1 MARRSSKARR
11 HPKSKPQ
18 GVIDLNARGFG
29 FVKTA
34 EGEFFIPASKTMGA
48 FPGDLV
54 EVSRVSSHKESH
66 KHSASDYVNK
76 NKLPTGR
83 VTKILM
89 RAQDTVFG
97 HYEIAEPFGVVVP
110 EDPRI
115 PCDIFTLHR
124 DNPQVHDGDVVEVRI
139 TEFPSRNTAATGV
152 IERVLGHAGD
162 ATLEV
167 DLIIAQ
173 YQLETEFSQSALDE
187 AEELSM
193 DVDWALAHGYRDI
206 RDRLI
211 FTIDPFD
218 ARDFDDALSLSLE
231 DGLYHVGVHIAD
243 VSHYVRYNSALDMD
257 ASKRATSVYLVD
269 RVLPMLPEKISNNL
283 CSLVPGQPRL
293 TMSVDV
299 TLKPDGTVVGFE
311 VYPAIIQSKARLSYD
326 QAEVLLDEHKD
337 FALAQFKQSETPQG
351 ALPLDDQ
358 TILDVRDRIIS
369 LRKLAKTLFSVRYQ
383 KGCMDF
389 DRVEAR
395 VRLDA
400 DNKPLE
406 IMYRRRTDATQVVEE
421 CMILANTTVATWLV
435 SEAMPCVFRV
445 HDAPDSLSLASL
457 YKILQE
463 FPLFKGIDKQ
473 SFCDGDPQT
482 LQHALRLV
490 ENTAA
495 QELFNS
501 LLLRSMKRAI
511 YTTEK
516 SAHYGLALDCYCH
529 FTSPIRRYPDL
540 LVHRMCKE
548 KIFGH
553 TATYEAQK
561 NSLQFLAE
569 HSSKMERIADKA
581 SQESQLVKIIEYL
594 QAFIGQ
600 EFDTIISNVSTFGV
614 TLRMDNTAQG
624 LLPLDDLGDEYFSY
638 DPERFTLTGTDTGIV
653 YRLGQ
658 SIKAVLV
665 EANPR
670 RRILRFKRSD
680 AYGSTPSN

>member
-11 HPKSKPQ
+11 HPKSRPQ
-18 GVIDLNARGFG
+18 GIIDLNPRGFG

-34 EGEFFIPASKTMGA
+34 EGEFFIPASKTLGA

-54 EVSRVSSHKESH
+54 EVARISSHKDSH
-66 KHSASDYVNK
+66 KHQSIYISK
-76 NKLPTGR
+76 TRRPTGR

-89 RAQDTVFG
+89 RANETVFG
-97 HYEIAEPFGVVVP
+97 HYEIAEPFGIVIP

-124 DNPQVHDGDVVEVRI
+124 DNPEVKDGDVVEVRI
-139 TEFPSRNTAATGV
+139 TEFPSRNTSATGV
-152 IERVLGHAGD
+152 VERVLGHSGD
-162 ATLEV
+162 ATIEV

-173 YQLETEFSQSALDE
+173 YQLATEFSDGALDE
-187 AEELSM
+187 AEHLSM
-193 DVDWALAHGYRDI
+193 DLDWAIAHGYRDI

-211 FTIDPFD
+211 FTIDPID
-218 ARDFDDALSLSLE
+218 ARDYDDALSFDYC

-243 VSHYVRYNSALDMD
+243 VSHYVQYNSSLDLD

-283 CSLVPGQPRL
+283 CSLVPNQPRL

-299 TLKPDGTVVGFE
+299 ALKEDGSVVGFE
-311 VYPAIIQSKARLSYD
+311 VYPGIIQSKARLSYD
-326 QAEVLLDEHKD
+326 QAEALLNESSNKALED
-337 FALAQFKQSETPQG
+337 FKRCEIPQG
-351 ALPLDDQ
+351 ALPLDNE
-358 TILDVRDRIIS
+358 TVLRLRDDIVS
-369 LRKLAKTLFSVRYQ
+369 LRTIAKTLFSVRYQ

-395 VRLDA
+395 VKLDK
-400 DNKPLE
+400 DNKPLD
-406 IMYRRRTDATQVVEE
+406 IMYRRRTDATQIVEE
-421 CMILANTTVATWLV
+421 CMILANTVVATWLV
-435 SEAMPCVFRV
+435 SQAMSCVFRI
-445 HDAPDSLSLASL
+445 HDTPDGLSLASL
-457 YKILQE
+457 YKVLQE
-463 FPLFKGIDKQ
+463 FSLFKGIDKQ
-473 SFCDGDPQT
+473 AFCDGEPHT
-482 LQHALRLV
+482 LQQSLRLV
-490 ENTAA
+490 ENTSV

-501 LLLRSMKRAI
+501 LLLRSMKRAV
-511 YTTEK
+511 YSTEN

-553 TATYEAQK
+553 TSTFEAQK
-561 NSLQFLAE
+561 NALPWLAE
-569 HSSKMERIADKA
+569 HSSKMERVADRA
-581 SQESQLVKIIEYL
+581 AQESQLVKIIEYL
-594 QAFIGQ
+594 QGFIGQ
-600 EFDTIISNVSTFGV
+600 EFNTVIVNVSTFGV

-638 DPERFTLTGTDTGIV
+638 DPERFTLTGTDTGIA

-658 SIKAVLV
+658 TIKAVLV

-670 RRILRFKRSD
+670 RRILRFKRIV
-680 AYGSTPSN
+680 AYGDR

>member
-11 HPKSKPQ
+11 HPKSRPQ
-18 GVIDLNARGFG
+18 GVIELNPRGFG

-34 EGEFFIPASKTMGA
+34 EGEFFIPASKTLGA

-54 EVSRVSSHKESH
+54 EVSRISSHKDSR
-66 KHSASDYVNK
+66 KHHSDDFASK
-76 NKLPTGR
+76 NRRPTGR

-89 RAQDTVFG
+89 RANETIFG
-97 HYEIAEPFGVVVP
+97 HYEIAEPFGIVIP

-115 PCDIFTLHR
+115 PYDIFTLHR
-124 DNPQVHDGDVVEVRI
+124 NNPDVHDGDVVEVRI
-139 TEFPSRNTAATGV
+139 TEFPSRNTSATGV
-152 IERVLGHAGD
+152 IEQVLGHAGD
-162 ATLEV
+162 SSIEV

-173 YQLETEFSQSALDE
+173 YQLETEFSSAALDE
-187 AEELSM
+187 AESLSM
-193 DVDWALAHGYRDI
+193 DLDWALSHGYRDI
-206 RDRLI
+206 RDRFI
-211 FTIDPFD
+211 FTIDPID
-218 ARDFDDALSLSLE
+218 ARDYDDALSFESR

-243 VSHYVRYNSALDMD
+243 VSHYVAYNSSLDLD

-283 CSLVPGQPRL
+283 CSLVSGKPRL
-293 TMSVDV
+293 TMSVDI
-299 TLKPDGTVVGFE
+299 TLKPDGGVVGFE

-326 QAEVLLDEHKD
+326 QAEALLGDSKKK
-337 FALAQFKQSETPQG
+337 ALENFRSCDVPQG
-351 ALPLDDQ
+351 AISLDDDTVLRLRD
-358 TILDVRDRIIS
+358 TIVS
-369 LRKLAKTLFSVRYQ
+369 LRTVAKTLFSVRYQ

-395 VRLDA
+395 VKLDEN
-400 DNKPLE
+400 DKPIG
-406 IMYRRRTDATQVVEE
+406 IMYRRRTDATQIVEE

-435 SEAMPCVFRV
+435 SQAMPCVFRV
-445 HDAPDSLSLASL
+445 HDTPDSLSLASL

-463 FPLFKGIDKQ
+463 FTLFKNIDKQ
-473 SFCDGDPQT
+473 AFCDGEPHT
-482 LQHALRLV
+482 LQQALRLV
-490 ENTAA
+490 QNTTA

-501 LLLRSMKRAI
+501 LLLRSMKRAV
-511 YTTEK
+511 YSTEN

-548 KIFGH
+548 KLFGH
-553 TATYEAQK
+553 TSTFEAQK
-561 NSLQFLAE
+561 NALSWLAE
-569 HSSKMERIADKA
+569 HSSKMERVADKA

-594 QAFIGQ
+594 QGFIGQ
-600 EFDTIISNVSTFGV
+600 EFDTVIANVSTFGV

-638 DPERFTLTGTDTGIV
+638 DPERFTLTGADTGVV

-658 SIKAVLV
+658 SMKAILV

-670 RRILRFKRSD
+670 RRILRFKRVIT
-680 AYGSTPSN
+680 YGEE